1 MSARYN
7 GVQSTHLMEILIP
20 DVQQKKKK
28 HESRSSDDY
37 RVNDNDNDVNKRE
50 NVSFKTRIKSGEGRL

>member
-1 MSARYN
+1 
-7 GVQSTHLMEILIP
+7 MEILIP

>member
-1 MSARYN
+1 VSARYN